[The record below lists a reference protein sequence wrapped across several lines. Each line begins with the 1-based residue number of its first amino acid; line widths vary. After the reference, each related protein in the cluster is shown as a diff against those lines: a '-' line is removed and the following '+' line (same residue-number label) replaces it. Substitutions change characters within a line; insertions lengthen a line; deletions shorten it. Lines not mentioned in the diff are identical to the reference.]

1 MSISERACWVLVVRL
16 VPYPRDLFAARDEAF
31 NSVVNGSEMKRRSVD
46 QQVEKLAQFF
56 TFVMTI
62 VVGQLCI
69 FQERA
74 QDAQVCVT
82 EGTLATT
89 VSRQIG
95 VVVVVVVRPRIE
107 VEKVADDDVDEN
119 VQVVCVEIL
128 IGGRGGEQEIE
139 KLEDQEL
146 GTEGRLAIQEQYEI
160 LAKGTI
166 GRAVVG
172 EDLDD
177 AVGQGRV

>member
-1 MSISERACWVLVVRL
+1 MSISEGACWVFVVRL
-16 VPYPRDLFAARDEAF
+16 VPYPSDLFAARDEAY
-31 NSVVNGSEMKRRSVD
+31 NSVIDGSEMERRSVD
-46 QQVEKLAQFF
+46 QQVEKLTQFF
-56 TFVMTI
+56 AFVMTI
-62 VVGQLCI
+62 IVGQLGI
-69 FQERA
+69 FQERT
-74 QDAQVCVT
+74 QDAQVCMT
-82 EGTLATT
+82 KGTLATT
-89 VSRQIG
+89 VSRQVG
-95 VVVVVVVRPRIE
+95 VVVVVVVGPGIE
-107 VEKVADDDVDEN
+107 VEKVADDDVYEN

-146 GTEGRLAIQEQYEI
+146 GTQGRLAIQEQYEV

-172 EDLDD
+172 ENFDD